1 MRPVSGPGV
10 GHATHFAE
18 IDVQGPDAADL
29 LEYICVAKVGGD
41 TPVGKGVYTHFL
53 DAKGGVR
60 ADLTVLRLGQDHYRV
75 VDGADAGHRDLTW
88 IRRMAQDRGANVKV
102 TDTTTQYGCLGV
114 WGPNAR
120 ATIQKIADEPAAWTH
135 ENFPFAALRNLAIK
149 GVPVLA
155 FRISYVGEQGWELHF
170 KYEDG
175 LALWDA
181 LHALGVTP
189 VGVETYANS
198 RRMEKS
204 LRLQNADLLTE
215 YNLFEC
221 DLARPKLKAADFHGK
236 QAHLKFR
243 EREHQPATLCTLMM
257 THNIDST
264 GVARYPLGNLP
275 VMDPATGATL
285 IDAQGR
291 RSYTT
296 SIAFGPTIG
305 KNIALAYL
313 PHANCEVGREL
324 QIQYFGDVYPVQVV
338 AVGYRPLYDAE
349 NVKPRS

>member
-1 MRPVSGPGV
+1 
-10 GHATHFAE
+10 FAE
-18 IDVQGPDAADL
+18 CDVKGPNAAQL
-29 LEYICVAKVGGD
+29 LEYSCVAKVGGD
-41 TPVGKGVYTHFL
+41 TAVGKGVDTHFR

-60 ADLTVLRLGQDHYRV
+60 ADLTVLRLREDHYRV
-75 VDGADAGHRDLTW
+75 IDGADAGHRDLTW
-88 IRRMAQDRGANVKV
+88 VRRMAQDRGAEVTV

-120 ATIQKIADEPAAWTH
+120 STIQKIADEPEAWSH
-135 ENFPFAALRNLAIK
+135 ENFPFAALRELKIK

-215 YNLFEC
+215 YNLLEA
-221 DLARPKLKAADFHGK
+221 DLARPKVKAADFHGK
-236 QAHLKFR
+236 EAFLKFR
-243 EREHQPATLCTLMM
+243 EREHQPAYLCTLSMIS
-257 THNIDST
+257 NLDSK
-264 GVARYPLGNLP
+264 GVARYPVGNCP
-275 VMDPATGATL
+275 VLNPETGATL
-285 IDAQGR
+285 IDSEGR

-313 PHANCEVGREL
+313 PHEFCQVGREL
-324 QIQYFGDVYPVQVV
+324 QIQYFVDVYPVKVE
-338 AVGYRPLYDAE
+338 AVGYRALYDPE
-349 NVKPRS
+349 NIKPRS